1 MSLDYQLKNIIIVYG
16 ISAIIFFSIVIFREL
31 INQEFKFLNNSF
43 CGCNIWCYKHILLYT
58 ILSYL
63 SPKYWWFLLGF
74 GLLFEFVELYLSNF
88 SRFIISN
95 INTDIL
101 YNLIGILLGIVI
113 HKFYPRKID
122 LHKLIKEYVVFYKNK
137 KFNIE
142 INY

>member
-43 CGCNIWCYKHILLYT
+43 AGCNIWCYKHILLYT

-101 YNLIGILLGIVI
+101 YNSIGILLGIVI

>member
-1 MSLDYQLKNIIIVYG
+1 MLLDYQLKNIIIVYG
-16 ISAIIFFSIVIFREL
+16 ISAIIFFSIVIIREL

-43 CGCNIWCYKHILLYT
+43 AGCNIWCYKHILLYT

-63 SPKYWWFLLGF
+63 SPKYWWILLGF

-101 YNLIGILLGIVI
+101 YNSIGILLGIVI

-137 KFNIE
+137 KFNLE

>member
-16 ISAIIFFSIVIFREL
+16 ISAIIFFSLVIFREL

-43 CGCNIWCYKHILLYT
+43 AGCNIWCCKHILLYT

-74 GLLFEFVELYLSNF
+74 GVIFEFVELYLSNF
-88 SRFIISN
+88 SRFVISN

-101 YNLIGILLGIVI
+101 YNSIGILLGIVI
-113 HKFYPRKID
+113 HKFYPKKID
-122 LHKLIKEYVVFYKNK
+122 LHKLFKEYVVFYKNK
-137 KFNIE
+137 KFNST
-142 INY
+142 